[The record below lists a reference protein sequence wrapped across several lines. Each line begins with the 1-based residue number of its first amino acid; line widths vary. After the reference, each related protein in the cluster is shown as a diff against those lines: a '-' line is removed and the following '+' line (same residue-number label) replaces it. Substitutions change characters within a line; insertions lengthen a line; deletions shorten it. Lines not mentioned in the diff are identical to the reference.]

1 MNFVLICIKI
11 NIQLMYNILQ
21 HAHSGLMWLVIA
33 MLLVSIL
40 FGMLKL
46 ATKDETFS
54 MKWFGLFK
62 YTKHLL
68 YLQFLLGLALYFLS
82 PKVHFVSGFMKNEE
96 LRFYGMEHPLMML
109 IAVGLVAWGLFKS
122 KKKPNVLKKLQTITI
137 YYAIAFIV
145 IMKMIPWEAVLA

>member
-1 MNFVLICIKI
+1 
-11 NIQLMYNILQ
+11 MYNIIQ
-21 HAHSGLMWLVIA
+21 HAHSGLMWLVVA
-33 MLLVSIL
+33 MLMVSIL

-46 ATKDETFS
+46 VTKDETFS

-122 KKKPNVLKKLQTITI
+122 KKKTEIFKKIQTITI
-137 YYAIAFIV
+137 YYTIALVV
-145 IMKMIPWEAVLA
+145 IFMMVPWKAVLA

>member
-1 MNFVLICIKI
+1 
-11 NIQLMYNILQ
+11 MYNIIQ
-21 HAHSGLMWLVIA
+21 HAHSGLMWLVVA

-46 ATKDETFS
+46 VTKDETFS

-122 KKKPNVLKKLQTITI
+122 KKKTEVFKKIQTITI
-137 YYAIAFIV
+137 YYTIALVV
-145 IMKMIPWEAVLA
+145 IFMMVPWKAVLA

>member
-1 MNFVLICIKI
+1 
-11 NIQLMYNILQ
+11 
-21 HAHSGLMWLVIA
+21 MWLVVA
-33 MLLVSIL
+33 MLMVSIL

-46 ATKDETFS
+46 VTKDETFS
-54 MKWFGLFK
+54 VKWFGLFK

-122 KKKPNVLKKLQTITI
+122 KKKTEIFKKIQTITI
-137 YYAIAFIV
+137 YYTIALVV
-145 IMKMIPWEAVLA
+145 IFMMVPWKAVLA